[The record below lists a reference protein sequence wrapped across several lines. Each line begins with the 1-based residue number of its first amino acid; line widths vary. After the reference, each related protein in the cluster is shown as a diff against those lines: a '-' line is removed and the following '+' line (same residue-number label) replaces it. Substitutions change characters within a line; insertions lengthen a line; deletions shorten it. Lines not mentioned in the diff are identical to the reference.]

1 MKKFL
6 LFVIMTV
13 LAITSVACGKKETQ
27 KASAGKG
34 EGDRLVTNIGSDP
47 YTLDSAIATDSTSGY
62 VIGHLF
68 SSLYTQDSEGNTKM
82 NWRRKKK

>member
-34 EGDRLVTNIGSDP
+34 EGDRLVTNISSDP
-47 YTLDSAIATDSTSGY
+47 YTLDSAIATDSY
-62 VIGHLF
+62 VRLC
-68 SSLYTQDSEGNTKM
+68 
-82 NWRRKKK
+82 NWAIVFKFIYAR